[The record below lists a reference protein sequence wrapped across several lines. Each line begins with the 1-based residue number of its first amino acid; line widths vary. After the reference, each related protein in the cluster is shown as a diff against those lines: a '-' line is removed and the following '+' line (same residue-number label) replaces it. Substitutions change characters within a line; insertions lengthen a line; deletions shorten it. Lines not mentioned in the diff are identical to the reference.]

1 MRWNYIAFE
10 GPIGVGKTSLV
21 TLLSEK
27 LEAVRI
33 LEDVSNPFLES
44 FYDEVPGAAFQAQLF
59 YLLSSYRQ
67 LTEAAQGELFQQLT
81 LADHT
86 FQKDRIFAHLTL
98 SDSELMLYERLWN
111 LLAPQ
116 VPKPDMVVY
125 LQSTTDVLMQRVQ
138 RRARSAETG
147 ISRDYLDEVNQAYAH
162 YFYHY
167 RDTPLLVINT
177 SEIDFVA
184 DKADLADLVAQI
196 DAMESGT
203 RVYVPRHSR

>member
-1 MRWNYIAFE
+1 MRWNYVAFE

-21 TLLSEK
+21 TLLAER

-33 LEDVSNPFLES
+33 LEDVSNPFLEA

-59 YLLSSYRQ
+59 YLLSRYRQ

-98 SDSELMLYERLWN
+98 SDSELMLYERLWS

-116 VPKPDMVVY
+116 VPQPDLVVY
-125 LQSTTDVLMQRVQ
+125 LQSTTEVLGQRIG
-138 RRARSAETG
+138 RRKRSEEQG
-147 ISRDYLDEVNQAYAH
+147 ISHDYLDEVNQAYAH

-167 RDTPLLVINT
+167 RETPLLVINT

-184 DKADLADLVAQI
+184 DKTDLDDLIAQI
-196 DAMESGT
+196 DSMDAGT
-203 RVYVPRHSR
+203 RVYVPRHAR

>member
-1 MRWNYIAFE
+1 MHWNYIAFE

-21 TLLSEK
+21 TLLSER
-27 LEAVRI
+27 LEAVRL

-59 YLLSSYRQ
+59 FLLSRYRQ

-98 SDSELMLYERLWN
+98 SDSELMLYERLWS

-116 VPKPDMVVY
+116 LPKPDMVVY
-125 LQSTTDVLMQRVQ
+125 LQGSTDVLMQRVQ
-138 RRARSAETG
+138 RRKRAEETG
-147 ISRDYLDEVNQAYAH
+147 ISHAYLDEVNQAYAH

-167 RDTPLLVINT
+167 QETPLLVINT
-177 SEIDFVA
+177 SQIDFVA
-184 DKADLADLVAQI
+184 VEADLDDLIAQI
-196 DAMESGT
+196 DSMEAGT
-203 RVYVPRHSR
+203 RVYVPRHAR

>member
-1 MRWNYIAFE
+1 MRWNYVAFE

-21 TLLSEK
+21 TLLSER

-59 YLLSSYRQ
+59 FLLSRYRQ

-98 SDSELMLYERLWN
+98 SDGELMLYERLWQ

-116 VPKPDMVVY
+116 LPTPDMVVY
-125 LQSTTDVLMQRVQ
+125 LQGTTDVLAQRVQ
-138 RRARSAETG
+138 RRNRSEESG
-147 ISRDYLDEVNQAYAH
+147 ISRAYLDEVNQAYAH

-167 RDTPLLVINT
+167 RETPLLVINT

-184 DKADLADLVAQI
+184 DQADLDDLIAQI
-196 DAMESGT
+196 DTMEAGT
-203 RVYVPRHSR
+203 RVYVPRHAR

>member
-1 MRWNYIAFE
+1 MRWNYVAFE

-21 TLLSEK
+21 TLLAER

-33 LEDVSNPFLES
+33 LEDVSNPFLEA

-59 YLLSSYRQ
+59 YLLSRYRQ

-98 SDSELMLYERLWN
+98 SDSELMLYERLWS

-116 VPKPDMVVY
+116 VPQPDLVVY
-125 LQSTTDVLMQRVQ
+125 LQSTTEVLGQRIG
-138 RRARSAETG
+138 RRKRNEEQG
-147 ISRDYLDEVNQAYAH
+147 ISHDYLDEVNQAYAH

-167 RDTPLLVINT
+167 RETPLLVINT

-184 DKADLADLVAQI
+184 DKTDLDDLIAQI
-196 DAMESGT
+196 DSMDAGT
-203 RVYVPRHSR
+203 RVYVPRHAR

>member
-1 MRWNYIAFE
+1 MRWNYVAFE

-21 TLLSEK
+21 TLLSER
-27 LEAVRI
+27 LQAVRL

-59 YLLSSYRQ
+59 FLLSRYRQ

-98 SDSELMLYERLWN
+98 NDSELMLYEKLWA
-111 LLAPQ
+111 LLTPQ
-116 VPKPDMVVY
+116 LTKPDMVVY
-125 LQSTTDVLMQRVQ
+125 LQGSTDVLMQRVQ
-138 RRARSAETG
+138 RRKRAEETG
-147 ISRDYLDEVNQAYAH
+147 ISHAYLDEVNQAYVH

-167 RDTPLLVINT
+167 QETPLLVINT

-184 DKADLADLVAQI
+184 DESDLDDLIAQI
-196 DAMESGT
+196 NSMEGGT
-203 RVYVPRHSR
+203 RVYVPRHER

>member
-1 MRWNYIAFE
+1 MRWNYVAFE

-21 TLLSEK
+21 TLLSER
-27 LEAVRI
+27 LGAVRI

-59 YLLSSYRQ
+59 YLLSRYRQ

-98 SDSELMLYERLWN
+98 SDSELMLYERLWS

-116 VPKPDMVVY
+116 IPTPDMVVY
-125 LQSTTDVLMQRVQ
+125 LQSTTSVLVQRVQ
-138 RRARSAETG
+138 RRKRGEETG
-147 ISRDYLDEVNQAYAH
+147 ISHEYLDEVNQAYAH
-162 YFYHY
+162 YFYPY
-167 RDTPLLVINT
+167 QETPLLVINT

-184 DKADLADLVAQI
+184 DEADLDDLIAQI
-196 DAMESGT
+196 DSMETGT
-203 RVYVPRHSR
+203 RVYVPRHAR